1 VLVTVQRITSRV
13 VNLRRGKRFG
23 QAAWVAWLSRA
34 SLDVVASVVAKGRS
48 QKPEREGVLGIEQ
61 QVAYRLIRC
70 RSGHRVTVRLWD

>member
-23 QAAWVAWLSRA
+23 QAVAWLSRA